1 MDAVSD
7 AMNRVSTFILVL
19 IKNPLIPYMGQRRGI
34 AHGHTKK
41 AAKRVA

>member
-1 MDAVSD
+1 MDGFRRDES
-7 AMNRVSTFILVL
+7 RLYIYIGTY
-19 IKNPLIPYMGQRRGI
+19 PLIPYMGQRRGI